1 MEKKTKDWVCRL
13 FCETTDG
20 YWDQN
25 LNHVRTKMKRKRGKE
40 NTLFKGC
47 VFHLFGD
54 HRGILGGAGQVVN
67 GGHAHLGAR
76 NQFETNLT
84 KI

>member
-1 MEKKTKDWVCRL
+1 MKKKTKDWVCHL

-25 LNHVRTKMKRKRGKE
+25 LNHMGKREKK
-40 NTLFKGC
+40 THFFKGW
-47 VFHLFGD
+47 VFHLFCD

>member
-1 MEKKTKDWVCRL
+1 MKKKTKDWVCHL

-25 LNHVRTKMKRKRGKE
+25 NVRKKMKRKREKE

-76 NQFETNLT
+76 NLFEKILTN
-84 KI
+84 